1 MALIQ
6 SKYAKGIILAPF
18 PAYAGH
24 VVAHRFSHIFTA
36 APALNDILELA
47 PIPVGCRVMD
57 LILDADDMDSG
68 SVLTCDIGVMSGLFG
83 EADNARTVGAEFFSA
98 STLLQAGGVAR
109 PTARTAFRVTSAQTT
124 RSIGVKI
131 TGSIATFT
139 PGGELGLTAYYAT
152 T

>member
-6 SKYAKGIILAPF
+6 SKYSKGIVLAPF
-18 PAYAGH
+18 PAFAGH

-57 LILDADDMDSG
+57 LILDTDDMDSG
-68 SVLTCDIGVMSGLFG
+68 TVLTCDVGVMSGLFG
-83 EADNARTVGAEFFSA
+83 VNDNARTVGAEFFSA

-109 PTARTAFRVTSAQTT
+109 PTLKTAFRVTPTDTT
-124 RSIGVKI
+124 RGIGIKI

-139 PGGELGLTAYYAT
+139 PGGEIGLTAYYAT